1 MEDSWCTWAQRYW
14 DIGKVHAKL
23 FCCSKIWECNQ
34 QKATV
39 EPGEVPGHRP
49 HRPPLTHLE
58 QMQERLPFGISRY
71 HCLHRFSC
79 PAEQACKGQW
89 GHWRTAGADMHS
101 GFVLR
106 SSSLLFSL
114 PAADFHFMFWDKFSL
129 DHAKIWDEFFICGM
143 LSFLCGKAR
152 VVLMLK
158 IQDANSE
165 FPSALDFSEC
175 DLLQLRSV
183 LEDGVQAD
191 WAHVDPLLT
200 CIWSKTSFTCWT
212 RTVSHLSPVS
222 QQREKIRCGES
233 QLLSRDPAA
242 VWDILRSYKLL
253 KKAW

>member
-1 MEDSWCTWAQRYW
+1 
-14 DIGKVHAKL
+14 
-23 FCCSKIWECNQ
+23 
-34 QKATV
+34 
-39 EPGEVPGHRP
+39 
-49 HRPPLTHLE
+49 
-58 QMQERLPFGISRY
+58 
-71 HCLHRFSC
+71 
-79 PAEQACKGQW
+79 
-89 GHWRTAGADMHS
+89 MHS

-114 PAADFHFMFWDKFSL
+114 PAADFHFMFWDKLSL

-191 WAHVDPLLT
+191 WALVVPLQNIFANLYLVQN
-200 CIWSKTSFTCWT
+200 ILHLLNRDSLSF
-212 RTVSHLSPVS
+212 VSCFSAKRKD
-222 QQREKIRCGES
+222 QMWGITATQ
-233 QLLSRDPAA
+233 
-242 VWDILRSYKLL
+242 
-253 KKAW
+253 